1 MAGEM
6 FSYMGF
12 TFKSVL
18 SPSPTNSALPV
29 NIPKYYHRHSW
40 FMEGHDWFLILFAQQ
55 HKRQERLAYKIN
67 KEYLKSAPQCFSFR
81 EMEMETLI
89 PNLPQKLMMEKYP
102 IEICF
107 RHAVRAGAL
116 LSHNDV
122 MQQSSFQTLKIIA
135 GKKTIT

>member
-1 MAGEM
+1 MAGET
-6 FSYMGF
+6 FSYMQF
-12 TFKSVL
+12 TFKSMV
-18 SPSPTNSALPV
+18 SPSPTNTALPV
-29 NIPKYYHRHSW
+29 NISKYYHWHIW
-40 FMEGHDWFLILFAQQ
+40 FMEGHDWFLIFVAQQ
-55 HKRQERLAYKIN
+55 RKRQESIYN
-67 KEYLKSAPQCFSFR
+67 KEYLKSAPQCFSFQ

-122 MQQSSFQTLKIIA
+122 IQQSSFQTLKVIVFFPAII
-135 GKKTIT
+135 